1 MTLCICVS
9 PGLSSPPRDCV
20 MRSQHAPTHHTTER
34 GLLLPGAPGT
44 LRVCPSGLGAEKG
57 LGSLKILGP
66 SS

>member
-1 MTLCICVS
+1 MHPHT
-9 PGLSSPPRDCV
+9 
-20 MRSQHAPTHHTTER
+20 HTTER